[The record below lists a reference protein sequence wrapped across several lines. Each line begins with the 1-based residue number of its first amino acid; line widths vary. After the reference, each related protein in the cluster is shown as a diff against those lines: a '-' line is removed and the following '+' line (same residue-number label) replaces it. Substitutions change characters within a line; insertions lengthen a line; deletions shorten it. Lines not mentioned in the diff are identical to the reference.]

1 MTVNTFEVAVLRILV
16 KRQQSL
22 KLSVLVGG
30 FPDEYEDSVLSA
42 VSSLRLQGY
51 IILDDYQPNGYV
63 CINKERRKEILHIV
77 NSDIYSQKSSS
88 IKEEYTDVP
97 INEKRSFRP
106 IVTRYPIP
114 QAIRAIALSSLL
126 ITGLVIA
133 LGSSVS
139 TTSPDTEFVAYHQ
152 YIPHKKW
159 SGGYGEYDH
168 DRVNDPHS
176 SSLPAS
182 ASFVSM
188 KDCNQNPSH
197 QQT

>member
-42 VSSLRLQGY
+42 VSSLRLRGY

-77 NSDIYSQKSSS
+77 NSDIYSYKSSP
-88 IKEEYTDVP
+88 IKEEYIDIP
-97 INEKRSFRP
+97 IDERKSFRP
-106 IVTRYPIP
+106 IITRYPIP
-114 QAIRAIALSSLL
+114 RAIRAVALSSLL
-126 ITGLVIA
+126 IIGLVIA

-139 TTSPDTEFVAYHQ
+139 TTSPDTESVAYHQ

-159 SGGYGEYDH
+159 SSGYGEYDP
-168 DRVNDPHS
+168 DAVNDHHS

-182 ASFVSM
+182 VSFVSIQN
-188 KDCNQNPSH
+188 CNLNPSH